1 MEIEKYLAHQHSK
14 FKISEFKTDDTDK
27 FNSKNEAAEIL
38 EENIKKMS
46 ELQDKL
52 YAQDKYSLL
61 LIFQAMD
68 AAGKDGT
75 IKHVMSGLN
84 PQGTQVYS
92 FKQPSA
98 EEIDHG
104 YLWRISKAL
113 PERGRIGIF
122 NRSHYEEVLIVRVHN
137 LIASSKLPEKF
148 IDKNIWQ
155 RRFEHITNFEKYLY
169 ENGTVILK
177 FFLHISK
184 EEQKK
189 RFLER
194 IDNPAKNWKFAMG
207 DIEERKYWDEYQKCY
222 EEAIAA
228 TSKDCSPWFII
239 PADKKWFAR
248 LLVSEIIVETLKK
261 LKPEY
266 PELTDEQ
273 NKEILNAKNILTG
286 EKNN

>member
-1 MEIEKYLAHQHSK
+1 MKIEKYLAHQHSK
-14 FKISEFKTDDTDK
+14 LKISEFNTDDTDEFK
-27 FNSKNEAAEIL
+27 SKNEAAEIL
-38 EENIKKMS
+38 EKNIKKMS

-52 YAQDKYSLL
+52 YAQDKFSLL

-75 IKHVMSGLN
+75 IKHVMNGLN

-98 EEIDHG
+98 EELDHG
-104 YLWRISKAL
+104 YLWRINKAL

-137 LIASSKLPEKF
+137 LIALSKLPEKF
-148 IDKNIWQ
+148 IDKKIWQ
-155 RRFEHITNFEKYLY
+155 KRFEQITNFEKYLY
-169 ENGTVILK
+169 ENGTLILK

-184 EEQKK
+184 EEKKK

-194 IDNPAKNWKFAMG
+194 IDDPAKNWKFSMG
-207 DIEERKYWDEYQKCY
+207 DIEERKYWNDYQQCY
-222 EEAIAA
+222 QEAIEA
-228 TSKDCSPWFII
+228 TSKHYAPWFII

-248 LLVSEIIVETLKK
+248 LLVSEIIVDQLNK
-261 LKPEY
+261 LNPEY
-266 PELTDEQ
+266 PKLNQEQLSEL
-273 NKEILNAKNILTG
+273 NKAKEILAADK
-286 EKNN
+286 